1 MKVMDKCIAQAIKP
15 LNKIGFYVSYLGT
28 FLILLWIGIFKF
40 TPTEAE
46 VIRPLVEN
54 HPLMSWMYN
63 FFSVQAVSGI
73 IGSIEIVTAL
83 LLLLGLKWK
92 ISRMIGGLFVIVTF
106 LLTISFLFTTPGVW
120 KIVDGV
126 PVTDFFVLKDL
137 VMLGFGGIII
147 AGVDEK

>member
-1 MKVMDKCIAQAIKP
+1 MDKCIAPAIEP
-15 LNKIGFYVSYLGT
+15 LKKIGFYVSYLGT

-46 VIRPLVEN
+46 AIRPLVEN

-63 FFSVQAVSGI
+63 FLSVQAVSEI

-92 ISRMIGGLFVIVTF
+92 TSRMIGGLFVIVTF

-120 KIVDGV
+120 KMVDGV
-126 PVTDFFVLKDL
+126 PITDFFVLKDL

-147 AGVDEK
+147 AGADEM

>member
-1 MKVMDKCIAQAIKP
+1 MDKCIAPAIKP

-40 TPTEAE
+40 TPIEAE
-46 VIRPLVEN
+46 AIRPLVEN
-54 HPLMSWMYN
+54 HPLMSWMYSC
-63 FFSVQAVSGI
+63 FSAQTVSGI
-73 IGSIEIVTAL
+73 IGTVEIITAL
-83 LLLLGLKWK
+83 LLLLGLKWET
-92 ISRMIGGLFVIVTF
+92 IRMVGGLFVIVTF
-106 LLTISFLFTTPGVW
+106 LITISFLFTTPGVW

-147 AGVDEK
+147 AGIEEK